1 MDDDDDER
9 PDLEPDSDDPDSDDD
24 RRKKKDRKA
33 ASDDDGGGKRG
44 NKKKKKKKKDSKDS
58 SAASSAR
65 TSHRKRKVLDSASSS
80 SEEEEDVIDDEKDD
94 AHSQAPMD
102 SAAKPKK
109 SNPALGVA
117 SAAKVN
123 NKGYGSVKQGGF
135 APDEVSAD
143 KPLVLT
149 LEEAA
154 DYLKQFGIH
163 IKDLTEDNKQPGSA
177 TLEKYNIHIK
187 FLRCEPD
194 EVVPQYIGV
203 NTPSFPTLQHP
214 IPSICFPC
222 RGLIV
227 RGGNHTFSSNEP
239 LSDVAAS
246 RDDLN
251 CFTVLGG
258 NHTVSSSM
266 FLQS

>member
-1 MDDDDDER
+1 MDDDDIQ
-9 PDLEPDSDDPDSDDD
+9 PPPLEPDSDDPDSDDD
-24 RRKKKDRKA
+24 RRKKKERKA
-33 ASDDDGGGKRG
+33 DSDDDGGGKRE
-44 NKKKKKKKKDSKDS
+44 NKKKKKKKDSNDS
-58 SAASSAR
+58 SAAAAAR

-80 SEEEEDVIDDEKDD
+80 SEEEEDVIDDEKND

-109 SNPALGVA
+109 INPALGAA

-143 KPLVLT
+143 KPHVLT

-187 FLRCEPD
+187 FLRCEPN
-194 EVVPQYIGV
+194 VVVDQYNV
-203 NTPSFPTLQHP
+203 NTPSLPKLKRP
-214 IPSICFPC
+214 LPSILFPFS
-222 RGLIV
+222 GFSV
-227 RGGNHTFSSNEP
+227 RGGKHTFSSNET
-239 LSDVAAS
+239 LSDVEAS
-246 RDDLN
+246 RDALS